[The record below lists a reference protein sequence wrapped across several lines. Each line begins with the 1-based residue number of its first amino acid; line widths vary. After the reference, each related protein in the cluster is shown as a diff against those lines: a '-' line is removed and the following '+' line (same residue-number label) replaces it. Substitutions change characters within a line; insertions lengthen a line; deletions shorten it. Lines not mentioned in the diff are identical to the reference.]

1 MLINDWCEWLFH
13 VTTMRRIAFILAAV
27 AALLATAQTHY
38 EGSISVGGK
47 AGATFSRINFN
58 PTVQQSMLPGITA
71 GVMFRY
77 IEEKHFGLVAELN
90 LTQRGWREKLEES
103 AYTYSHNFS
112 YLELPIMTHIFFGN
126 QRVKGFF
133 NLGPELNVMIGDGI
147 KSNFAY
153 QDAGG
158 LDYFINNTRHI
169 EQMTMEIERRFDY
182 GICAGAGMEINLNS
196 RHSLLLEGR
205 FYYGLTDVFPNHK
218 TDIFSSSNSMT
229 VGVTLG
235 YFYRLK

>member
-1 MLINDWCEWLFH
+1 
-13 VTTMRRIAFILAAV
+13 MRRFTAILA
-27 AALLATAQTHY
+27 LLSVLTSIAQTHY
-38 EGSISVGGK
+38 EGTIAVGGK
-47 AGATFSRINFN
+47 AGASFSRINFN
-58 PTVQQSMLPGITA
+58 PTVEQMMLPGMTA

-77 IEEKHFGLVAELN
+77 IEEKHFGIIAELN
-90 LTQRGWREKLEES
+90 ITQRGWKEKLEES
-103 AYTYSHNFS
+103 DYKYSHRFT

-133 NLGPELNVMIGDGI
+133 NLGPELNVMLGDGI

-153 QDAGG
+153 QDAA
-158 LDYFINNTRHI
+158 DMEYFINDTRHI
-169 EQMTMEIERRFDY
+169 EQMTMDIKNRFDY
-182 GICAGAGMEINLNS
+182 GICGGAGMEINLNAK
-196 RHSLLLEGR
+196 HSLLLEGR

-229 VGVTLG
+229 VTVSLG

>member
-1 MLINDWCEWLFH
+1 MRLI
-13 VTTMRRIAFILAAV
+13 TFILS
-27 AALLATAQTHY
+27 LLVVCMAHAQTHY

-47 AGATFSRINFN
+47 AGATLSRVNFN
-58 PTVQQSMLPGITA
+58 PTVQQTMLPGMTA

-77 IEEKHFGLVAELN
+77 IEEKNFGLIAELN
-90 LTQRGWREKLEES
+90 MTQRGWKENFEES
-103 AYTYSHNFS
+103 EYNYSHRFT

-133 NLGPELNVMIGDGI
+133 NLGPELNVMLGDGI
-147 KSNFAY
+147 SSNFDY
-153 QDAGG
+153 QEAAG
-158 LDYFINNTRHI
+158 LDYFIQDTRHI
-169 EQMTMEIERRFDY
+169 EQMTLDINNRFDY
-182 GICAGAGMEINLNS
+182 GICAGAGMEININPK
-196 RHSLLLEGR
+196 HSLLIEGR

-229 VGVTLG
+229 INLTLG

>member
-1 MLINDWCEWLFH
+1 
-13 VTTMRRIAFILAAV
+13 MRRIAFILTAI

-38 EGSISVGGK
+38 EGQISVGGK
-47 AGATFSRINFN
+47 GGVSLSRVNFN
-58 PTVQQSMLPGITA
+58 LGVEQIMLPGMTA

-77 IEEKHFGLVAELN
+77 IEEKHFGLIAELN
-90 LTQRGWREKLEES
+90 MTQRGWKENFEES
-103 AYTYSHNFS
+103 DYKYSHRFT

-126 QRVKGFF
+126 QRIKGFF
-133 NLGPELNVMIGDGI
+133 NLGPEINVMLGNGI

-153 QDAGG
+153 QDAA
-158 LDYFINNTRHI
+158 DMEYFINDTRHI
-169 EQMTMEIERRFDY
+169 EQMTMDIKNRFDY
-182 GICAGAGMEINLNS
+182 GICGGAGMEINLNAK
-196 RHSLLLEGR
+196 HSLLLEGR

-229 VGVTLG
+229 VTVTLG